1 MARGL
6 KKQTPLKIYQ
16 KRNVE
21 VGKGI
26 EKGRSHEQIGG
37 NGKENKAISS
47 PKELMGKTSSERF

>member
-26 EKGRSHEQIGG
+26 EKEEVMNR
-37 NGKENKAISS
+37 
-47 PKELMGKTSSERF
+47 